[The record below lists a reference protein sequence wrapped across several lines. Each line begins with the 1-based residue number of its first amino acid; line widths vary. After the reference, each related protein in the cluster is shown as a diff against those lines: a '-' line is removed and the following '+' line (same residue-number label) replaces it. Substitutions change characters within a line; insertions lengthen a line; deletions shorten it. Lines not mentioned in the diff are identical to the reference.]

1 MSKRA
6 KTEPLRPLGEGSE
19 SNWSLSGDWQR
30 IVSLIIAIGYLVV
43 WVVVLRHRSLSRLM
57 AGAVMGIVALAF
69 PLACIWFA
77 DEVAEYVSDRTV
89 LPQFTSPS
97 QGRFVRWGGWML
109 LLLPPFL
116 VLLVWL
122 LDFTYRL

>member
-1 MSKRA
+1 MSKRS
-6 KTEPLRPLGEGSE
+6 KTELLRPLDEGSK
-19 SNWSLSGDWQR
+19 SDWSLSGDWQR

-43 WVVVLRHRSLSRLM
+43 WTVVLRHRSLSRLM
-57 AGAVMGIVALAF
+57 AGAIIGIVALAF

-77 DEVAEYVSDRTV
+77 EEVAEYVSDRTV
-89 LPQFTSPS
+89 FHQFTSPS

-109 LLLPPFL
+109 LLLPAFL
-116 VLLVWL
+116 VLVVWL

>member
-19 SNWSLSGDWQR
+19 SDWSLSEDWQR
-30 IVSLIIAIGYLVV
+30 IVSLIVAIGYVVV
-43 WVVVLRHRSLSRLM
+43 WAVVLSHRSFSRLM
-57 AGAVMGIVALAF
+57 AGAMMGIVALAF

-89 LPQFTSPS
+89 FPQFTSSS

-109 LLLPPFL
+109 LLLPAFL

-122 LDFTYRL
+122 LDFRYRL